1 VKNKAISKAIALSL
15 CLTLPAFHSLA
26 QIPVTDG
33 VNLGTNINQHIESIA
48 KFMEQVNALNTQIEQ
63 ARDQYKSMTGSRGF
77 GELFNDPE
85 LRNSLPP
92 NWMDLYDAIQS
103 GQIGGLSRR
112 IDELMEIDRA
122 GTIDEI
128 SEDIRIRQARMGA
141 TNRAIGEAGFE
152 TALRRTEQIQRL
164 IEAISTTHDPKA
176 IAELQA
182 RIAGEQALVAN
193 EIAKLQLVQMLQEA
207 EQQRTNSR
215 AREIYK
221 THMEGSNAQP
231 RLPENF
237 FPRTKIGKEY

>member
-1 VKNKAISKAIALSL
+1 VKNKAISKTIALGL
-15 CLTLPAFHSLA
+15 CLTLPVYYSFA

-33 VNLGTNINQHIESIA
+33 VNLGININQHIENIA
-48 KFMEQVNALNTQIEQ
+48 KFIEQVNALNTQIEQ
-63 ARDQYKSMTGSRGF
+63 ARDQYKSMTGGRGF

-103 GQIGGLSRR
+103 GQVGGLSGR

-122 GTIDEI
+122 GTIGEM
-128 SEDIRIRQARMGA
+128 SEDIRIRQARLGA

-164 IEAISTTHDPKA
+164 IEAISTTRDPKA

-193 EIAKLQLVQMLQEA
+193 EIAKLQLVQMLREA
-207 EQQRTNSR
+207 EQQRIQAKATERFREQMTGSR
-215 AREIYK
+215 AISK
-221 THMEGSNAQP
+221 
-231 RLPENF
+231 LPDDF
-237 FPRTKIGKEY
+237 LTRPVKD